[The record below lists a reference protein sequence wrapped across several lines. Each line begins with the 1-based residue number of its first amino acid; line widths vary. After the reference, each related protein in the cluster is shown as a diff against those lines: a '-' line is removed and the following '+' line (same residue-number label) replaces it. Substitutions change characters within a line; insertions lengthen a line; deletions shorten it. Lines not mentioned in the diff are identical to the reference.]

1 MDWHRRHQRPLRAAG
16 ENRETVSRG
25 VGGTAWKRRGGAA
38 YPRERAGTEL
48 PCRLRPLSATG
59 QDAGTGD
66 VSEGALQDHRYRP
79 DGLLRGQR
87 EPHGRGHG
95 DEIASPPQLRGRH
108 PYR

>member
-1 MDWHRRHQRPLRAAG
+1 MDWHRRHQRPVCAAG
-16 ENRETVSRG
+16 ENREAFSWSA
-25 VGGTAWKRRGGAA
+25 GGTARQECGGAA
-38 YPRERAGTEL
+38 DSREGTGTEL
-48 PCRLRPLSATG
+48 PCRLRPLPAIS

-66 VSEGALQDHRYRP
+66 VSAGTLQDHRHRP

-95 DEIASPPQLRGRH
+95 DVIASPPQLRGRH